1 MYQPKYSS
9 SLYPVY
15 LRVKGNL
22 DNKFFKKSVPNL
34 YFISNFKKFIPN
46 FCVVRK
52 HSCLG
57 RSYAVSYLLSTISL
71 VVIYVVKCILCINT
85 NQLIKRRNFPIQFCI
100 LKIFLFPNKSAK
112 TMNCIFDLGRFQ
124 FLVCKGK
131 FNKS

>member
-1 MYQPKYSS
+1 MLPVLALQKCMYQPKYSS

-57 RSYAVSYLLSTISL
+57 RSYVVSYVLSTISL

-85 NQLIKRRNFPIQFCI
+85 NQFQKDA
-100 LKIFLFPNKSAK
+100 IFLVNFAFEKYSH
-112 TMNCIFDLGRFQ
+112 FQ
-124 FLVCKGK
+124 IKAQKQWIVFSSWDV
-131 FNKS
+131 FSF